1 MAVDCARVAEQAP
14 MAMTEDVM
22 DMSVANTA
30 TDCAKDEPT
39 KKPMTNKVIDLPM
52 AKYAIDSAQVPWKS
66 EPSKP

>member
-14 MAMTEDVM
+14 MPMTEDVM
-22 DMSVANTA
+22 DISVANTA

-39 KKPMTNKVIDLPM
+39 KKPMTNKVRDLPM
-52 AKYAIDSAQVPWKS
+52 AKHAIDSAQVPWKS